1 MDDLT
6 TNLQGANLTA
16 YGIIMLIGVVLTL
29 GAGLIYLAR
38 YLATKYLNRKV
49 KDG

>member
-6 TNLQGANLTA
+6 TNLQGANPTA
-16 YGIIMLIGVVLTL
+16 YAIIMLIGVFITL

-38 YLATKYLNRKV
+38 YLVTKYLNKV
-49 KDG
+49 KNA